1 MVVALCPCGCTSTWG
16 VGGQA
21 VLSPPRRPLL
31 LLLPL
36 PLGSFTNTDPLSWA
50 LKTIIL
56 SVKKKPSPFLRLT
69 QQNCIFWIIWV
80 LPFILMA
87 FHLLLPFQE
96 QISHL
101 SPSPLLLMS
110 SSVLSFIPFLTF
122 SFCLP
127 APPHLLFYV
136 SYRAALSQLYSLVD

>member
-1 MVVALCPCGCTSTWG
+1 MWVHQYLGCRRSGCSLPT
-16 VGGQA
+16 QA
-21 VLSPPRRPLL
+21 SPPPPPAPAAGL
-31 LLLPL
+31 
-36 PLGSFTNTDPLSWA
+36 FYKQDPLSWA

-69 QQNCIFWIIWV
+69 QQNCIFWIIIWV

-96 QISHL
+96 RISHL